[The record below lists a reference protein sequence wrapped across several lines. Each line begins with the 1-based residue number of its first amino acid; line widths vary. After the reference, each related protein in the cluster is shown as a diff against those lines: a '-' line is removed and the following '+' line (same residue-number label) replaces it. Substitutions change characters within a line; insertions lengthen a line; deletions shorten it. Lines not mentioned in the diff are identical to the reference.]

1 MMLSSET
8 ELFVM
13 KIRANPWLQD
23 SQLRLAF
30 GVPKCRLL
38 IRCFLRPSM
47 VTDRASQSALSG
59 RKRMAGLN
67 RAFGPL
73 FCSNQLAML
82 LGVETLDKQSS
93 VLRRARLRYWTC
105 AVVWVTQILPSF
117 DQAERERG
125 RGIREKTMASPSK
138 PSSEALPVQLS
149 PEMVR
154 KCKC

>member
-1 MMLSSET
+1 MATRQPAAISFWRHEMALADSLLSAPIHGE
-8 ELFVM
+8 
-13 KIRANPWLQD
+13 A
-23 SQLRLAF
+23 
-30 GVPKCRLL
+30 
-38 IRCFLRPSM
+38 
-47 VTDRASQSALSG
+47 TDRAGQSALSS

-149 PEMVR
+149 PELVR